1 MTATDR
7 GTPPMIEAGPEPCT
21 RITALVNGILVES
34 AVLDAALLVDYLRD
48 QLRLTGTK
56 VGCDS
61 SVCGACTV
69 LLDGRPV
76 KACTVLAVQVD
87 GRRVTTVE
95 GLAVDGAMTRLQRA
109 FQRQHAFQCG
119 YCTAGFL
126 LAATALLD
134 RGACPTRAG
143 VRQQLRGNICRC
155 TGYQAIV
162 DAVMDAAQEE
172 GSDDGQ

>member
-7 GTPPMIEAGPEPCT
+7 GAGPMIEAVEPCT
-21 RITALVNGILVES
+21 RITALVNGILVDS
-34 AVLDAALLVDYLRD
+34 AVLDAALLVDYIRD

-76 KACTVLAVQVD
+76 KACTVLAVQAD
-87 GRRVTTVE
+87 GRRLTTVE
-95 GLAVDGAMTRLQRA
+95 GLAVDGTMTRLQRA
-109 FQRQHAFQCG
+109 FQRHHAFQCG

-134 RGACPTRAG
+134 RGACPTRAE
-143 VRQQLRGNICRC
+143 VRQQLKGNICRC

-172 GSDDGQ
+172 GSGDGQ